1 MSAPRRWALAILRV
15 VLWHAPEASRE
26 WAAAM
31 LRELDY
37 IESDWAALWWA
48 LGSVAAIC
56 RHAGREWRRNFGRK
70 MTNREGT
77 TVDNFGK
84 KTGWLFAGM
93 GAALALGLAAAVAF
107 HLTID
112 IFPSLRPNGPP
123 WLPWV
128 VLIAIPQILFIVG
141 LWRKR
146 RPMAIGVLV
155 MAVAMTT
162 HFAIHFAR
170 HWNH

>member
-1 MSAPRRWALAILRV
+1 MTARRRWAVAMLRAV
-15 VLWHAPEASRE
+15 IRHAPEASRE
-26 WAAAM
+26 WASAM

-56 RHAGREWRRNFGRK
+56 RHAGGNWRKHLGRREERTMN
-70 MTNREGT
+70 E
-77 TVDNFGK
+77 FGK

-93 GAALALGLAAAVAF
+93 GAALALGLAAAFAF

-112 IFPSLRPNGPP
+112 IFPSLRPQGPP

-128 VLIAIPQILFIVG
+128 ALIAIPQILFIVG

-146 RPMAIGVLV
+146 RPMAVGVLV

>member
-1 MSAPRRWALAILRV
+1 MTAPRRWAVAILRTV
-15 VLWHAPEASRE
+15 IAHAPDACRE

-31 LRELDY
+31 LHELDY

-48 LGSVAAIC
+48 LGSVAAIS
-56 RHAGREWRRNFGRK
+56 RHAVRECWKQFARNMTHPEGRA
-70 MTNREGT
+70 M
-77 TVDNFGK
+77 DNLGK

-93 GAALALGLAAAVAF
+93 GAALVLGILAAVGF

-112 IFPSLRPNGPP
+112 IFPSLRPSGEP
-123 WLPWV
+123 WLPS
-128 VLIAIPQILFIVG
+128 LILIVIPEIIFIAA

-146 RPMAIGVLV
+146 RPMAVGVLV
-155 MAVAMTT
+155 MAVAITT
-162 HFAIHFAR
+162 HLAIHFIT

>member
-1 MSAPRRWALAILRV
+1 MSAPRRWALVTLRV
-15 VLWHAPEASRE
+15 VLWHAPEGSRE

-48 LGSVAAIC
+48 LGSVAAIY
-56 RHAGREWRRNFGRK
+56 RHACRNWRTHFGRQECT
-70 MTNREGT
+70 MNQ
-77 TVDNFGK
+77 FGK
-84 KTGWLFAGM
+84 KAGWLFAGI
-93 GAALALGLAAAVAF
+93 GAALALGLAAAIAF

-112 IFPSLRPNGPP
+112 IFPSLRPQGPP

-128 VLIAIPQILFIVG
+128 VLISIPQILFIVG

-146 RPMAIGVLV
+146 RPMAMGVLV

-162 HFAIHFAR
+162 HFAIYFAR

>member
-1 MSAPRRWALAILRV
+1 MSAPRRLAIAILRAA
-15 VLWHAPEASRE
+15 LWHAPETSRD

-48 LGSVAAIC
+48 LGSAAAIC
-56 RHAGREWRRNFGRK
+56 RHAGRDWRKHFGG
-70 MTNREGT
+70 REERT
-77 TVDNFGK
+77 MNQFGK
-84 KTGWLFAGM
+84 KTGWLLAGM
-93 GAALALGLAAAVAF
+93 GAALALGVAAALAF

-112 IFPSLRPNGPP
+112 IFPSLRPQGPP

-128 VLIAIPQILFIVG
+128 VLISIPQILFIVG

-146 RPMAIGVLV
+146 RPMAMGVLV

>member
-1 MSAPRRWALAILRV
+1 MTARHRWAIAMLHAVIR
-15 VLWHAPEASRE
+15 HAPEASRE
-26 WAAAM
+26 WASAM

-56 RHAGREWRRNFGRK
+56 RHAGREWRKYFGR
-70 MTNREGT
+70 REERTMNEFG
-77 TVDNFGK
+77 NEFGK

-93 GAALALGLAAAVAF
+93 GAALALGLAAAFAF
-107 HLTID
+107 HLTINV
-112 IFPSLRPNGPP
+112 FPSLRPQGPP

-128 VLIAIPQILFIVG
+128 ALISIPQILFIVG

-146 RPMAIGVLV
+146 RPMAVGILV

-162 HFAIHFAR
+162 HFAIYFAR